1 MPLELLQAAA
11 GVILGIKRSWFLVLG
26 VPFARCILS
35 ILFLQVSTVGK
46 QQAAQ
51 GHAAM
56 GAVDPAAE
64 PLFDPCGQVARM
76 VQVGVRSEEH
86 TSELQ
91 SLMRI
96 SYAVFRL
103 KTKIETANTS
113 P

>member
-51 GHAAM
+51 GHAAT

-64 PLFDPCGQVARM
+64 PLFDPCGPVARL
-76 VQVGVRSEEH
+76 VQSSEELLVGR
-86 TSELQ
+86 EC
-91 SLMRI
+91 
-96 SYAVFRL
+96 V
-103 KTKIETANTS
+103 S
-113 P
+113 PCRSRWWPLLSNKN

>member
-46 QQAAQ
+46 PQAAQ

-64 PLFDPCGQVARM
+64 PLFDQCGQVARM
-76 VQVGVRSEEH
+76 VQVGVGQDYRVDRSSEEAK
-86 TSELQ
+86 SELQ
-91 SLMRI
+91 SL
-96 SYAVFRL
+96 
-103 KTKIETANTS
+103 
-113 P
+113 